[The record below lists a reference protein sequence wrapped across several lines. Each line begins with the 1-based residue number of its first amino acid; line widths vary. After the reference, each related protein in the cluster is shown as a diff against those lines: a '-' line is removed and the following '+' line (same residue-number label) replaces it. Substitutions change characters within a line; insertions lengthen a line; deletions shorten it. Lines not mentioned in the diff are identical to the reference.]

1 MAGKLTENIVNLSLP
16 DKIDNMSQRIFQL
29 ESRFSD
35 MGYDVRNLVQTE
47 IKSSWRNPPQSEAIN
62 SLHTAICME
71 TIDPWKQGR
80 VRFFSQ
86 LLHNPDTPVKAL
98 PWAYPI

>member
-35 MGYDVRNLVQTE
+35 MGYDVRNLVQT
-47 IKSSWRNPPQSEAIN
+47 
-62 SLHTAICME
+62 
-71 TIDPWKQGR
+71 
-80 VRFFSQ
+80 
-86 LLHNPDTPVKAL
+86 
-98 PWAYPI
+98 